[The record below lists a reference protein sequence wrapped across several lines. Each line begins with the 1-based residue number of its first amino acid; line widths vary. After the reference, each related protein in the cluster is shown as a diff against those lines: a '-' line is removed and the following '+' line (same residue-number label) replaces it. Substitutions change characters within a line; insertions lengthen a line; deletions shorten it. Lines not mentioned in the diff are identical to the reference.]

1 MMFAIDFVPDK
12 KKRDLVGM
20 KIIHVLDLDSTLLCY
35 NFGLAVHGKLITC
48 LKSTAE
54 RKRP

>member
-20 KIIHVLDLDSTLLCY
+20 KIVHVLDLDSTLLCY
-35 NFGLAVHGKLITC
+35 NSGLAVHGKLITC

>member
-20 KIIHVLDLDSTLLCY
+20 KIVHVLDSTLLCY
-35 NFGLAVHGKLITC
+35 NSGLAVHGKLITC